1 MLKRVMSR
9 VSVDFFVS
17 QDRKIL
23 QRNPSLVYF
32 RKFLIAN
39 RFMDKK
45 GEGGE
50 FPSKMF
56 CLTVAK
62 HFVEEPFCAG
72 FQKISDSENLIDK
85 RRGEVSRFSL
95 EIFCLTVPKHFVG
108 EPFCAGFQKF
118 ADCEKVYG

>member
-9 VSVDFFVS
+9 FSVDLFVS
-17 QDRKIL
+17 QYRKIL
-23 QRNPSLVYF
+23 QRNPSPVCL

-45 GEGGE
+45 GECGE

-56 CLTVAK
+56 CLTVPK

-72 FQKISDSENLIDK
+72 FQKISD
-85 RRGEVSRFSL
+85 
-95 EIFCLTVPKHFVG
+95 
-108 EPFCAGFQKF
+108 
-118 ADCEKVYG
+118 CEKVCG